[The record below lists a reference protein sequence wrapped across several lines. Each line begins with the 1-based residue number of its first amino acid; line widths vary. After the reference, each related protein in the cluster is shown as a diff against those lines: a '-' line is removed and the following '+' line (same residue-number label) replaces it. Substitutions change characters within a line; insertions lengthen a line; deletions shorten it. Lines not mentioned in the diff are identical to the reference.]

1 MQSIIRGPSKLL
13 MVSAMDS
20 IVATFLDVEAM
31 TYVSASETAKYEQLF
46 FGYIQ
51 RCEGEVSW
59 RRYTL

>member
-1 MQSIIRGPSKLL
+1 
-13 MVSAMDS
+13 MDS

-59 RRYTL
+59 RRYTLWLTLTVIWITTPL